1 MTNDTISNDTISN
14 DTSPRQYLPQD
25 GFAGTLI
32 ARVWAPAALTGSIAG
47 PSPVL
52 LTDEGVYDVSSIAP
66 TCGELMNEGFSRADG
81 DLDDLQRL
89 GGYDEIM
96 ANTVAG
102 ERDPALP
109 HFLSPIDIQSI
120 KACGV
125 TFMVSMLERVIEE
138 RAGGD
143 ASKAESVRQRINER
157 IDVDLASIVP
167 GSADAEELKAVLQA
181 EGLWSQYI
189 EVGIGPYAEVFTKA
203 QPLSSVGPGAQV
215 GILPISS
222 WNNPEP
228 EIVLI
233 VNDKAQVMGAT
244 LGNDVNLRDI
254 EGRSALLLGKAKDN
268 NASCAVGPFIRLF
281 DETFSLDDVRSADVS
296 LSVAGEDSFTLDEV
310 SPMAKISRDVLDLVA
325 QTSGENHQYPDGFAL
340 FLGTLFAPTQDRGG
354 VGKGFTHHVGDV
366 VRIGAEKLGVLE
378 NQVAYC
384 NDAPPWSFGLSA
396 LMKNLSRRG
405 LL

>member
-1 MTNDTISNDTISN
+1 MTSQENI
-14 DTSPRQYLPQD
+14 RQFLPKD

-32 ARVWAPAALTGSIAG
+32 GRVWTPAALTGSIAG

-52 LTDEGVYDVSSIAP
+52 LTDDGIYDLSAIAP
-66 TCGELMNEGFSRADG
+66 TCGDLLNQGFTVADIEVSR
-81 DLDDLQRL
+81 LQRL
-89 GGYDEIM
+89 GDYDQVM
-96 ANTVAG
+96 ANTFADD
-102 ERDPALP
+102 RDSDLP

-138 RAGGD
+138 QAGGD
-143 ASKAESVRQRINER
+143 ASKAESVRQRITER
-157 IDVDLASIVP
+157 INVDLASIVP
-167 GSADAEELKAVLQA
+167 GSADAEELKSVLQS

-189 EVGIGPYAEVFTKA
+189 EVGIGPYAEIFTKA

-228 EIVLI
+228 EIVLM

-281 DETFSLDDVRSADVS
+281 DETFSLADVRNTDVS
-296 LSVAGEDSFTLDEV
+296 LTVTGEDGFSLAEV
-310 SPMAKISRDVLDLVA
+310 SPMKKISRDVLDLVS
-325 QTSGENHQYPDGFAL
+325 QTIGENHQYPDGFAL
-340 FLGTLFAPTQDRGG
+340 FMGTLFAPTQDRGG
-354 VGKGFTHHVGDV
+354 EGKGFTHEIGDV
-366 VRIGAEKLGVLE
+366 VRIGADKLGVLQ
-378 NQVAYC
+378 NQVVYC
-384 NDAPPWSFGLSA
+384 NQAPPWEFGISA
-396 LMKNLSRRG
+396 LMKNLSQRG